1 MYYRR
6 KILLALIEVFGGS
19 LQSTDCEKLL
29 FNFCQQS
36 KKNHYD
42 FFPHKYGPF
51 SVMSYYDRQR
61 LTDLGLLK
69 PVKDF
74 QLNTKHSYLKELTPT
89 DKAALLRFKSNIGNL
104 RGDKLVK
111 KTYQEFPQY
120 TLRSKIAGRHFTEEE
135 LKQRQFAF
143 VTDTK
148 PAVFSIGYEGLT
160 IDSFLYKL
168 IASNIT
174 VVVDVRSNPQ
184 SMKYGFSKKSFKQYI
199 ESAGMK
205 YIHIPELGIPS
216 AMRKGLG
223 ESVSHK
229 TLFKA
234 YRNTFSKYCPSALD
248 DALYGSA
255 LTAACAGW
263 TLAWCQGNLSLEAAV
278 TSNEPRV
285 DQLRQRLLA
294 RFDMFILTSKEFQ
307 SLTALGKEFEKL
319 TTDLRSQWTPE
330 ADHLPFYPAFL

>member
-42 FFPHKYGPF
+42 FFPHNFGPF
-51 SVMSYYDRQR
+51 SNMSYYDKRI
-61 LTDLGLLK
+61 LIGSGLLK
-69 PVKDF
+69 SSDNF
-74 QLNTKHSYLKELTPT
+74 QLSTKHSYLKDLTPT

-104 RGDKLVK
+104 RGDALVK
-111 KTYQEFPQY
+111 KTYREYPQY
-120 TLRSKIAGRHFTEEE
+120 TVRSKIADRHFTAEE

-143 VTDTK
+143 TPETK

-160 IDSFLYKL
+160 IDLFLYKL
-168 IASNIT
+168 ITNGIT
-174 VVVDVRSNPQ
+174 TVVDVRNNPQ

-199 ESAGMK
+199 ENAGMK

-229 TLFKA
+229 SLFKA
-234 YRNTFSKYCPSALD
+234 YETKLLPKQETEIKQLIDLTNQSERIALV
-248 DALYGSA
+248 
-255 LTAACAGW
+255 C
-263 TLAWCQGNLSLEAAV
+263 
-278 TSNEPRV
+278 
-285 DQLRQRLLA
+285 
-294 RFDMFILTSKEFQ
+294 F
-307 SLTALGKEFEKL
+307 
-319 TTDLRSQWTPE
+319 E
-330 ADHLPFYPAFL
+330 ADHNFCHRHTLIEHLQKEKSFKRKVIHL